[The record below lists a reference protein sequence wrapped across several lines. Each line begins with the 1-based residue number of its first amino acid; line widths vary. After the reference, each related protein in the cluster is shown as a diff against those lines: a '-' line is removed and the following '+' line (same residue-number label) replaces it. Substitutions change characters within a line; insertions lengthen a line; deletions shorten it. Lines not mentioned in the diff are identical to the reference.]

1 MTSPKSSKA
10 YGAEVQFITNTEID
24 ATVVFE
30 NGAMVLKD
38 LPATNFATG
47 DYVGIKLPAAASVT
61 QTFLK
66 TQQSYNVKVQYSL
79 NGIEWTT
86 VQGNITGDEF
96 TCATPADATYVRVV
110 NLDNAIDV
118 TIDELRVTSGGSVA
132 EPVASTSMKEYE
144 EYYVSNLL
152 DGNYSTKFWE
162 DGPMVVGQYIQID
175 MGSVMPINDV
185 KIYMDKANDYI
196 RGADVKISEDGATWS
211 TIGTI
216 GNNYKEAEG
225 LKLGEVNGNGAM
237 GRYVRFVI
245 TQGASNWLQVYEVE
259 INKSAPADGVTLI
272 EATAA
277 GNALAMIDN
286 SLSTAYA
293 PASVQDGD
301 TVVYKMTTNTNI
313 KDVAI
318 FQDANSICNAT
329 VSVKDGDGN
338 WTDIGTLDSAFN
350 AMKVETGKPVV
361 EVKITFDASQPL
373 PVISEIYVK

>member
-1 MTSPKSSKA
+1 M
-10 YGAEVQFITNTEID
+10 
-24 ATVVFE
+24 
-30 NGAMVLKD
+30 
-38 LPATNFATG
+38 
-47 DYVGIKLPAAASVT
+47 
-61 QTFLK
+61 
-66 TQQSYNVKVQYSL
+66 
-79 NGIEWTT
+79 
-86 VQGNITGDEF
+86 QGNITGDEF